1 MKSTRRGLLAGSAA
15 VGVLAVFPNAR
26 AQTIKKITATTRI
39 LDVNG
44 KAAKVFG
51 LVGPDG
57 APGITLSPG
66 ERFAVTLDNQAG
78 TPTIVH
84 WHGQIPD
91 WKQDGFPWPQT
102 PAIAT
107 GANKAYDFAPI
118 PGSFWMH
125 SHQGMQEQQLMAAPL
140 IVHDQA
146 SLGADVQEVVVLLH
160 DFSFKTPDELLA
172 GLTKQDAAS
181 GNMNMNMGAGG
192 SMAGMNMGSSAG
204 KSADLND
211 LSFDAFLA
219 NDRTLNDP
227 VIIRTATSQNVR
239 LRLINGAASTNF
251 WVDLGALTGKVI
263 AVDGRDVVPISG
275 SRFPLAMA
283 QRIDI
288 LLRLP
293 AAGAYPIY
301 AQVEGTKHRTGII
314 LATAGAAIAK
324 SSSTAD
330 MSAPAVDLSLETR
343 LSAATPLSSRK
354 PDSTIPEHLGG
365 DMSQYSWT
373 MNGKTWPNPD
383 VLMVKQGQRVMID
396 MINNSMM
403 SHPMHLHGHSFQVVA
418 INAKPINGAVRDTVL
433 VPAMASV
440 RIAFDANNPGRWP
453 FHCHNLYHMVRG
465 MLTEVRYPGIV

>member
-1 MKSTRRGLLAGSAA
+1 
-15 VGVLAVFPNAR
+15 
-26 AQTIKKITATTRI
+26 
-39 LDVNG
+39 
-44 KAAKVFG
+44 
-51 LVGPDG
+51 
-57 APGITLSPG
+57 
-66 ERFAVTLDNQAG
+66 
-78 TPTIVH
+78 
-84 WHGQIPD
+84 
-91 WKQDGFPWPQT
+91 
-102 PAIAT
+102 
-107 GANKAYDFAPI
+107 
-118 PGSFWMH
+118 
-125 SHQGMQEQQLMAAPL
+125 
-140 IVHDQA
+140 
-146 SLGADVQEVVVLLH
+146 
-160 DFSFKTPDELLA
+160 
-172 GLTKQDAAS
+172 
-181 GNMNMNMGAGG
+181 MNMGAGG

-465 MLTEVRYPGIV
+465 MLTEIRYPGIV